1 MYQFLPQNAMVLS
14 EEERKHAELPCEMAS
29 VVCAQF
35 ARATSTKVETLTLKA
50 LLGAHFNQLP
60 PRARQEQGC
69 SVCWVRMRAA
79 AAAAAVAGA
88 AHGLAWRVECE
99 RVAGGPAALAHVE
112 S

>member
-29 VVCAQF
+29 FRAQF
-35 ARATSTKVETLTLKA
+35 TRVTSTKVQILTQKA

-60 PRARQEQGC
+60 SRARQEQGC
-69 SVCWVRMRAA
+69 SVCCVRQRAA
-79 AAAAAVAGA
+79 AAAAAAAGA